1 MQWPPVEP
9 SYTGAPL
16 MPPPHPSL
24 PFALEPPFL
33 APPAGPQPSPPQLL
47 SGHRN
52 ERELQLEAAMSE
64 AVRFVSNLLAN
75 RVPRRRVQ
83 GLGEQ
88 LLASLIAHLAVPNRC
103 ACAPVRVRDCIL
115 PVAMTPRAPSCS
127 FLLGRWYCT
136 RGVDAGAKLTFS
148 TPTPGAPADSLAH
161 SLAA

>member
-1 MQWPPVEP
+1 MTVEAEAEGVGSTSMQWPPVEP
-9 SYTGAPL
+9 SYTGAPQ
-16 MPPPHPSL
+16 MPPPLHASL

-33 APPAGPQPSPPQLL
+33 APPAGAQQPPPQLLPLSLSL

-88 LLASLIAHLAVPNRC
+88 LFASLIAHLAVPNRC
-103 ACAPVRVRDCIL
+103 ACARVRVRLYLCL
-115 PVAMTPRAPSCS
+115 SGLCP
-127 FLLGRWYCT
+127 
-136 RGVDAGAKLTFS
+136 
-148 TPTPGAPADSLAH
+148 
-161 SLAA
+161 